1 MFSEKQHSNIVNAF
15 LKYVPD
21 NETRSKIALLAEHLS
36 KDEETDAQKT
46 AVYWSTIWFCSQP
59 NNRDEFEE
67 MYNEVLAEE
76 GFDLPQEEGSAT
88 DQPRKRKR
96 RGNGK

>member
-1 MFSEKQHSNIVNAF
+1 MFSQKQHSNIVNAF

-21 NETRSKIALLAEHLS
+21 NNTRSKIALLAEHLS
-36 KDEETDAQKT
+36 KDEETDDQKT

-59 NNRDEFEE
+59 NNRGEFEK
-67 MYNEVLAEE
+67 MYNEVLATE
-76 GFDLPQEEGSAT
+76 GFDLPQENDISPQT
-88 DQPRKRKR
+88 TQKRKR

>member
-1 MFSEKQHSNIVNAF
+1 MFSKKQHSNIVNAF

-21 NETRSKIALLAEHLS
+21 NNTRSKIALLAEHLS
-36 KDEETDAQKT
+36 KDEETDEQKT

-59 NNRDEFEE
+59 NNRREFEE
-67 MYNEVLAEE
+67 MYNEILATE
-76 GFDLPQEEGSAT
+76 GFDLPLEEGIAT
-88 DQPRKRKR
+88 EPTQKRQR